1 MTQRLLKTIE
11 FTDILQVKDSSF
23 QLTDDDLNLHQNSL
37 EGKVVPLDLKTVKT
51 QILSKKCI
59 LECFTVKNLIKCCQK
74 YNF

>member
-23 QLTDDDLNLHQNSL
+23 HLTDDDLNLHQNSL
-37 EGKVVPLDLKTVKT
+37 GGKVVPLDLKTIKT

-59 LECFTVKNLIKCCQK
+59 LEVIFEGGMFHC
-74 YNF
+74 

>member
-37 EGKVVPLDLKTVKT
+37 EGKVV
-51 QILSKKCI
+51 LS
-59 LECFTVKNLIKCCQK
+59 T
-74 YNF
+74 